1 MYTVIEIAT
10 RAEVGIFSS
19 VDAALL
25 WIDAHG
31 VRADFRIIPW

>member
-1 MYTVIEIAT
+1 MYAVIKIAT

-19 VDAALL
+19 VDSALA

-31 VRADFRIIPW
+31 ARGDFRIILW